1 MKKRFKILYIVI
13 FMLISLL
20 PMLLFPFVKENAQ
33 IEKRTF
39 AAFPSYIEDGH
50 LNRNFGDQFEAWFND
65 HIPLRAYL
73 LSAANR
79 IQGEWLHAQSSNVI
93 VGKQGWLFFNSE
105 KADYLDTNALT
116 DHQVRAAAVTLSLIQ
131 ENIESRGGHFLFVP
145 APNKSSVYGEYMPA
159 GYQQGDENNLDRIS
173 ARLGEYGVKFA
184 DLKGL
189 FLNNKEP
196 VIYHRR
202 DSHWNYRGALLAFHE
217 IMSGL
222 EYDHE
227 SLLDAAYTVKKDWRG
242 DLDKLLYPAGGTLDD
257 QYYYQIEHDDFRF
270 IHPMTMH
277 DAKTQ
282 LAIYMSD
289 KEEKDDLFTTR
300 NSNRKDGSTLYM
312 VRDSFGR
319 ALLPYMID
327 AYENATFKRTDSP
340 DLVSLKDGT
349 DLVYEIAERN
359 LARIIAKAPFM
370 YAPERDDEYEYPDK
384 AAGIGDAQVHVDTAS
399 YGVQIYGALPEDADT
414 GDGRVYISLRG
425 AEGSRVWEAFPIYEE
440 KLLGKAGEKGFSM
453 YLPKEALP
461 SGQYAITV
469 ITGNVRYDG
478 GMANIK

>member
-1 MKKRFKILYIVI
+1 MKKTFKILYIVI
-13 FMLISLL
+13 FMLICLL
-20 PMLLFPFVKENAQ
+20 PMTLLPFVKENAQ
-33 IEKRTF
+33 IEKRTL

-50 LNRNFGDQFEAWFND
+50 LNRNFGDQFESWFND

-73 LSAANR
+73 LSGANR
-79 IQGEWLHAQSSNVI
+79 IKGEWLHAQSSNVV

-131 ENIESRGGHFLFVP
+131 ENVESRGGHFLFVP
-145 APNKSSVYGEYMPA
+145 APNKSSIYGEYMPA
-159 GYQQGDENNLDRIS
+159 SYQRGEDNNLDRIS
-173 ARLGEYGVKFA
+173 ARLEEYGVKFA

-189 FLNNKEP
+189 FLDNKTP

-217 IMSGL
+217 IMTGL
-222 EYDHE
+222 EHDYE
-227 SLLDAAYTVKKDWRG
+227 TPLDAEYTVKKDWRG

-257 QYYYQIEHDDFRF
+257 QYYYQTEHDDFRF
-270 IHPMTMH
+270 THPMTMY

-289 KEEKDDLFTTR
+289 REEKDDLFTAHNLT
-300 NSNRKDGSTLYM
+300 RKDGSTLLM

-327 AYENATFKRTDSP
+327 AYENATFKRADSP
-340 DLVSLKDGT
+340 DLVSLKDDT

-359 LARIIAKAPFM
+359 LDRIIAKAPFM
-370 YAPERDDEYEYPDK
+370 YAPERDDEILAQ
-384 AAGIGDAQVHVDTAS
+384 AAEGDRADVHIDTAS
-399 YGVQIYGALPEDADT
+399 FGIQIYGALPQDADT
-414 GDGRVYISLRG
+414 GDGRVYISLSS
-425 AEGSRVWEAFPIYEE
+425 AEGDRVWEAFPIYEE
-440 KLLGKAGEKGFSM
+440 KLLGEAGEKGFSM
-453 YLPKEALP
+453 YLPKGALS
-461 SGQYAITV
+461 SGRYSITV
-469 ITGNVRYDG
+469 IAGDFQYDG
-478 GMANIK
+478 GMADIE